1 MIFYHYPQWLCLSTW
16 RFFKLFT
23 ESLWQFPWRF
33 SSIPR
38 FALVTLFSVFALLIS
53 YLHLSIVFIEHVVF
67 SLFGSLKPYPIVFII
82 GPPRSGTTRMH
93 KLLAKDIKTFSSM
106 KLWELLFAPAISQKL
121 LLIGLGKIDALF
133 GAPLFRLI
141 QFIENKAFKK
151 FNRIHKLGLFN
162 VEEDALILFHLF
174 SSYHLSFLIGKE
186 RSYAHLNY
194 DNGVPKVVWAY
205 YKICV
210 DNHMRLNPRKTYLSK
225 NPFFSG
231 SSESLST
238 LFKAPKFIYMDRDMS
253 QVAPSFFSLKN
264 FLSHVF
270 YGKQPSKIRYK
281 SILKALH
288 FWRDA
293 LAKDLSKSM
302 TLRAGFKE
310 LTTEPVNL
318 INKIYQFM
326 GINMSAEYK
335 NNLMGEAQKAKNYK
349 SEHRYLSTSFDLDSL
364 NSKYL

>member
-1 MIFYHYPQWLCLSTW
+1 MIFYYYPQWLCISTW

-23 ESLWQFPWRF
+23 ESLWLFPWRF
-33 SSIPR
+33 SSVPR
-38 FALVTLFSVFALLIS
+38 FALVTLFSIFALLIS

-67 SLFGSLKPYPIVFII
+67 SLFASLKPYPIVFII

-93 KLLAKDIKTFSSM
+93 KLLATDINTFSSM
-106 KLWELLFAPAISQKL
+106 KMWELFFAPAIIQKL

-133 GAPLFRLI
+133 GSPFFRLI
-141 QFIENKAFKK
+141 QFFENKAFQD

-162 VEEDALILFHLF
+162 VEEDALILFNLF

-194 DNGVPKVVWAY
+194 DKGVPKAVWAY

-210 DNHMRLNPRKTYLSK
+210 DNHMRLNSGKTYLSK

-231 SSESLST
+231 SSLSLSE
-238 LFKAPKFIYMDRDMS
+238 LFEAPKFIYMDREMS
-253 QVAPSFFSLKN
+253 QVAPSFFSLKK

-270 YGKQPSKIRYK
+270 YGKQPSKMQYK
-281 SILKALH
+281 SILKTLH

-293 LAKDLSKSM
+293 SVNEIYKSA
-302 TLRAGFKE
+302 TFRVSFEK
-310 LTTEPVNL
+310 LTTEPMNL
-318 INKIYQFM
+318 VIKIYTFLGIKM
-326 GINMSAEYK
+326 GAEYK
-335 NNLMGEAQKAKNYK
+335 NGLIEEVEKAKVYK
-349 SEHRYLSTSFDLDSL
+349 SEHKYSSTDIDLD
-364 NSKYL
+364 